1 MIFAIL
7 LFGLIKSDRCSQ
19 WYLKY
24 ETIYECLDDNQHSSS
39 FQTTSS
45 VVNDQSTQITTASL
59 GSTSA
64 STSNSEIYPDYET
77 TDEMTTPQLPKPTSF
92 YHTTTSTTTDLVTQ
106 TFLTPENRFEN
117 ETNSAGNRKWWKSP
131 FGVIGLM

>member
-1 MIFAIL
+1 MIVAIL

-39 FQTTSS
+39 LQTTSS
-45 VVNDQSTQITTASL
+45 IVNDQTTQISTASFA
-59 GSTSA
+59 STSA
-64 STSNSEIYPDYET
+64 STPKSEIYPDYET
-77 TDEMTTPQLPKPTSF
+77 TDEMTTSQLPKPTSLF
-92 YHTTTSTTTDLVTQ
+92 HTTTSTTTDLVTQ
-106 TFLTPENRFEN
+106 TILTPENRFEN

-131 FGVIGLM
+131 FGIIGLM